1 MSVDSAKRSLSCTP
15 IFRVPAPNS
24 TALVDFHVCLQ
35 RTGPLPSLSRSCR
48 FHLAGGFKMD
58 SVVRSAALASL
69 EWGMNACIYRLG
81 QLDLMVHAAVLER
94 DGQAVLLVGASGSG
108 KSTLCSALALSGW
121 RLLSDELGLVSFDD
135 GRLTGTARPIILK
148 NRAIDIVRETYP
160 DAVFGPLI
168 RNTPKGTVSHVRPPR
183 ESVLKMDERAVPQMA
198 LFVEF
203 RAARTEWNPVSKGQA
218 MIRLADSSFNFGVL
232 GRSGFNILG
241 EMVERCHCGELIYGD
256 LHDALELIQ
265 LQFEQSRV
273 SAATTVGA

>member
-1 MSVDSAKRSLSCTP
+1 MSVDLAKRSLSCTP
-15 IFRVPAPNS
+15 IFPFSPPIRQHLSTSTFPCNAPVHCRVSHAVVVFTWRAGSRWIPLS
-24 TALVDFHVCLQ
+24 
-35 RTGPLPSLSRSCR
+35 GPRR
-48 FHLAGGFKMD
+48 
-58 SVVRSAALASL
+58 LASL

-81 QLDLMVHAAVLER
+81 QLDLMLHAAVLER

-108 KSTLCSALALSGW
+108 KSTLCSALALRGW

-183 ESVLKMDERAVPQMA
+183 ESVLKMDERAVPKMA

-232 GRSGFNILG
+232 GRAGFNILG